1 LAIGN
6 VLKRNRYQFGLTLL
20 TGVFLL
26 ATLFAVLLY
35 AFTPATPATR
45 GPLLLT
51 AFVAILLGSLV
62 SLLFF
67 LRWVLRP
74 YRQLVG
80 EAEKASVQSTA
91 PKSKDEAEFVLET
104 FQSVVAQLQ
113 EQRKALEQL
122 SSQASKR
129 ADSAEKFSERI
140 VASVPSGLIAFDG
153 TGRSMVING
162 PGRAILGVD
171 GAALGQP
178 ASTLLHN
185 IPELA
190 EMVEQCLQSGKLFRR
205 EEIES
210 LTSEQLPRRI
220 GATVAPIDL
229 APDQGQRGALCLL
242 TDITEVTQLREQV
255 ALKKNLE
262 NLGEMSAGL
271 AHEFKNAIATLHG
284 YVQLLQSLEL
294 DEKAG
299 GAAASL
305 LGEVRN
311 LSDMV
316 TSFLNFARPQPLQLD
331 EVKLDELIADCANEL
346 EPLFAERAVDLVITR
361 TALTGTALTGTAL
374 TGTALTGTALTGTAL
389 TGTPLTRTPLTG
401 TAGVSPASSGTPH
414 STPGTLVIRADERML
429 RQALLNLMRN
439 AAEAIPPDKTE
450 RRVEVSATSKRDKAG
465 KDWAVVEI
473 RDTGEG
479 IPAAD
484 LQRIFIPFFTTK
496 ASGHG
501 VGLALAHRVITQHG
515 GTLTASN
522 SHSGGA
528 VFTVRLPA

>member
-1 LAIGN
+1 MRYG
-6 VLKRNRYQFGLTLL
+6 NRYQFGLTLL
-20 TGVFLL
+20 TGFFLL
-26 ATLFAVLLY
+26 AALLAVLLY
-35 AFTPATPATR
+35 ALTPTTPATR

-51 AFVAILLGSLV
+51 AFVAILLGTLV
-62 SLLFF
+62 CILFF

-80 EAEKASVQSTA
+80 EAEKASVESRA

-122 SSQASKR
+122 SNQASKR
-129 ADSAEKFSERI
+129 ADSAEKFNERI
-140 VASVPSGLIAFDG
+140 VASVPSALIAFDG
-153 TGRSMVING
+153 AGHSMVING
-162 PGRAILGVD
+162 PGRALLGLD
-171 GAALGQP
+171 GTALGQP
-178 ASTLLHN
+178 AASVLKK
-185 IPELA
+185 IPQLA
-190 EMVEQCLQSGKLFRR
+190 EMVAHCLESGKLYRR

-210 LTSEQLPRRI
+210 LTAELAPRRL

-229 APDQGQRGALCLL
+229 SSDRGPHGALCLL

-262 NLGEMSAGL
+262 SLGEMSAGL

-294 DEKAG
+294 EDDARG
-299 GAAASL
+299 TASSL
-305 LGEVRN
+305 LNEVRN

-331 EVKLDELIADCANEL
+331 EVNLDELIADCAIEL
-346 EPLFAERAVDLVITR
+346 APIFQQAKIELVI
-361 TALTGTALTGTAL
+361 
-374 TGTALTGTALTGTAL
+374 
-389 TGTPLTRTPLTG
+389 TG
-401 TAGVSPASSGTPH
+401 TAGVSPA
-414 STPGTLVIRADERML
+414 PGGIANSRVELKPLILRADERML
-429 RQALLNLMRN
+429 RQALLNLIRN
-439 AAEAIPPDKTE
+439 AAEAIPETQTD
-450 RRVEVSATSKRDKAG
+450 RRVEVLSSREQDNAG

-473 RDTGEG
+473 KDTGEG
-479 IPAAD
+479 IPTAD

-496 ASGHG
+496 ATGHG

-515 GTLTASN
+515 GVLSASN
-522 SHSGGA
+522 ATGGGA
-528 VFTVRLPA
+528 VFLLRLPL